1 MPLAI
6 TISALTGKLTLL
18 EGEGTSEE
26 RILCPQ
32 SANFDELRSD
42 IAEPNSCA
50 QRINVALER

>member
-1 MPLAI
+1 MPLSI
-6 TISALTGKLTLL
+6 TTNTFIGKLTLL
-18 EGEGTSEE
+18 KGETTSEE